1 MASVGVSCGW
11 TIAKHWDSLTS
22 DERSEFLREY
32 QVRVL
37 AGRDLFTMDATWL
50 AIWQPPERR

>member
-11 TIAKHWDSLTS
+11 TITEHWDSLTS
-22 DERSEFLREY
+22 DERSELLREY

-50 AIWQPPERR
+50 ATWQAA